1 MVLQGVFRNLR
12 NPAKTAPEQGSFWHS
27 FSIQKFESLQG
38 SFWHSS
44 IYTLQKLKGTVRRYG
59 SRSIAHDF
67 TGSEII
73 TKAKVY
79 VVLQSYVKKIA
90 KTARVI
96 YAAKLEDHGSRE

>member
-1 MVLQGVFRNLR
+1 MRWY
-12 NPAKTAPEQGSFWHS
+12 P
-27 FSIQKFESLQG
+27 I
-38 SFWHSS
+38 
-44 IYTLQKLKGTVRRYG
+44 KGIVRRYG
-59 SRSIAHDF
+59 SHSIAHDF

-96 YAAKLEDHGSRE
+96 HVAKLEDHRSRE